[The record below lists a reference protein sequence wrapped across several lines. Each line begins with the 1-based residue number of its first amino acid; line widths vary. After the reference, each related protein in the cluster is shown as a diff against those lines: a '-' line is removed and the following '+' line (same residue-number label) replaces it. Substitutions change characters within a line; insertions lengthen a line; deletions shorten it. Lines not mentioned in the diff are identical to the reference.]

1 MAQPSTTGSHPH
13 FSSSPSAATA
23 PPAPTPPGA
32 YTSIFGGGPPVV
44 PSPPIV
50 LPAAAA
56 PGPGPAPATPQAAGP
71 GLGSGTGLGLGPA
84 ALTAANLAP
93 PPAPGTSTPAS
104 VASSSNNTYIMPN
117 SPMKNRGG
125 GSGSDGYRPKV
136 TRTLGQ
142 RPACLV
148 NASVTYCGNNQIFA
162 FGGFD
167 QYTDEVYNHVLRLDL
182 VSQQWSLVDNYGDI
196 PGVRMGHTATLYQ
209 GDKLLVFGGENEHRT
224 YLSDLI
230 VFDLKTAH
238 WTQPAV
244 TGPIPKGRARH
255 AAVLHEDK
263 LFIIGGIT
271 GHDNYVLDDIC
282 YLDLK
287 TFCWSRAWRFVGRF
301 DHSAYIWGDRVWVF
315 GGLSEDMDKVSDL
328 WWLDLKGTPAF
339 QSPPQIG
346 SSPYDRPNLGGPPL
360 GMGGG
365 SSRHGSGSPRPGYA
379 LAPSP
384 AVGASGY
391 AANSRTAQVNTPS
404 FQLKSYAPVAPGSI
418 SALKFFSGPNTPNQ
432 GSGIHF
438 HVYSA
443 GMLLDFVTPA
453 PTIMSRECSLSTL
466 DLATLRW
473 QKLAEGREIFKPGY
487 RWHYCTMNEDGT
499 KAWLLGC
506 PTDPS
511 NSELGANGFEEY
523 LSDIMEIDLRRY
535 GFLGHSAP
543 PDAHGMMGMMDM
555 GGAMMTRPTSRVRH
569 ANDPP
574 SMGLGSDLSRLFDQ
588 PPETGSGADF
598 IVTAHSGNPEDDEMD
613 HEAEAPVRDGAVGGG
628 GAAGRNDNNNDHWLA
643 PDAPTSPPIHVHR
656 LILQARWPHFAR
668 LWSSQMAEFHTK
680 KMHIPEP
687 YSVVRAFLF
696 YLYTDRIDPAP
707 PPEDGPGMD
716 IGGSS
721 SSSSGGGSG
730 AGTKRGRSP
739 GDAGGGSRNGG
750 PLNRHPHHHHPH
762 QLHQTHH
769 DADARGHHSPAHVT
783 ADLSDVAGL
792 LVMSNIYNIP
802 HLRLLCVNRLSKELD
817 VEHACIIWHCASLAN
832 EPWLRKRA
840 AGFCLTHWG
849 RIVRSS
855 GFLRL
860 PRTAIVELS
869 QEIDTEGRVIGGDE
883 LDLFG
888 SALEGAGGVGGA
900 RFSDNG
906 SVLSRRKESISSS
919 HASQM
924 AESEMEDDEE
934 EGMDMN

>member
-1 MAQPSTTGSHPH
+1 MAQPSTPASRLLNAT
-13 FSSSPSAATA
+13 SSSSSAVSAS
-23 PPAPTPPGA
+23 PPLQSAPPGA
-32 YTSIFGGGPPVV
+32 YSSIFGGGPVSVPPVAL
-44 PSPPIV
+44 PAG
-50 LPAAAA
+50 LPAAPPQASPNNLNGITLA
-56 PGPGPAPATPQAAGP
+56 TPGASGPGAVTPV
-71 GLGSGTGLGLGPA
+71 
-84 ALTAANLAP
+84 
-93 PPAPGTSTPAS
+93 S

-117 SPMKNRGG
+117 SPMKNRTN
-125 GSGSDGYRPKV
+125 GSDGYRPKI

-209 GDKLLVFGGENEHRT
+209 GNKLLVFGGENEHRT

-339 QSPPQIG
+339 QSPPMIG
-346 SSPYDRPNLGGPPL
+346 SSLYDRAGLGSI
-360 GMGGG
+360 GGASS
-365 SSRHGSGSPRPGYA
+365 SSRNDAGSPRPGYTVA
-379 LAPSP
+379 QSSAS
-384 AVGASGY
+384 GASGY

-404 FQLKSYAPVAPGSI
+404 FQLKSYAPMAPGSI

-432 GSGIHF
+432 GTGIHF

-443 GMLLDFVTPA
+443 GVLLDFVTPA
-453 PTIMSRECSLSTL
+453 PTITSRECSLSTL

-511 NSELGANGFEEY
+511 TIELGANGLEEY

-535 GFLGHSAP
+535 GLLGTNAV
-543 PDAHGMMGMMDM
+543 PDTHVDGVGMGPGMGGMMLS
-555 GGAMMTRPTSRVRH
+555 RPTSRVRH

-598 IVTAHSGNPEDDEMD
+598 IVTAHSINAEDDETD
-613 HEAEAPVRDGAVGGG
+613 HETDRVARDGGSKGGS
-628 GAAGRNDNNNDHWLA
+628 REDSTHWLS
-643 PDAPTSPPIHVHR
+643 PDAPTSQPIHVHR

-687 YSVVRAFLF
+687 YTVVRAFLF
-696 YLYTDRIDPAP
+696 YLYTDRIDPALP
-707 PPEDGPGMD
+707 ADEMDGSRRGFRL
-716 IGGSS
+716 
-721 SSSSGGGSG
+721 GSG
-730 AGTKRGRSP
+730 VGTKRGWSP
-739 GDAGGGSRNGG
+739 GDTSATTGSGSRQQQQEYRDKPPSCSSGG
-750 PLNRHPHHHHPH
+750 ASN
-762 QLHQTHH
+762 
-769 DADARGHHSPAHVT
+769 SVNVT

-840 AGFCLTHWG
+840 AAFCLTHWG
-849 RIVRSS
+849 RIVRSA

-883 LDLFG
+883 VDLFG
-888 SALEGAGGVGGA
+888 SALEGAGGVAGA
-900 RFSDNG
+900 RISPNG

-924 AESEMEDDEE
+924 AESDMEDEDDD

>member
-1 MAQPSTTGSHPH
+1 MAQPSTLGSHHNFP
-13 FSSSPSAATA
+13 SSSSSSSSTSSAASA
-23 PPAPTPPGA
+23 PHAPTPPGA
-32 YTSIFGGGPPVV
+32 YTSIFGGGPPVA
-44 PSPPIV
+44 PTPPIV
-50 LPAAAA
+50 LPVA
-56 PGPGPAPATPQAAGP
+56 PTPATPQATAAVPGFAGP
-71 GLGSGTGLGLGPA
+71 GPGFPTLS
-84 ALTAANLAP
+84 AANLAP
-93 PPAPGTSTPAS
+93 PPGPGTSTPVS

-125 GSGSDGYRPKV
+125 GSSDGYRPKV

-346 SSPYDRPNLGGPPL
+346 SSPYDRSGLGGPPL

-365 SSRHGSGSPRPGYA
+365 SSRNGSGSPRPGYA
-379 LAPSP
+379 LTQSST
-384 AVGASGY
+384 VGASGY

-453 PTIMSRECSLSTL
+453 PTITSRECSLSTL

-506 PTDPS
+506 PTDPT
-511 NSELGANGFEEY
+511 NNDLGVNGFEEY

-535 GFLGHSAP
+535 GFLGHNAP
-543 PDAHGMMGMMDM
+543 PDAHGIMGM
-555 GGAMMTRPTSRVRH
+555 GGMMATRPTSRVRH

-613 HEAEAPVRDGAVGGG
+613 HETVEGPSGSSGD
-628 GAAGRNDNNNDHWLA
+628 NNDHWLS

-707 PPEDGPGMD
+707 PAEEGPGGVD
-716 IGGSS
+716 IGG
-721 SSSSGGGSG
+721 GGGSG

-739 GDAGGGSRNGG
+739 GDTGVGSSSSRHQRNNG
-750 PLNRHPHHHHPH
+750 HHHDV
-762 QLHQTHH
+762 
-769 DADARGHHSPAHVT
+769 DAHGNHSPANVT

-817 VEHACIIWHCASLAN
+817 VDHACIIWHCASLAN

-924 AESEMEDDEE
+924 AESEMEDDDE